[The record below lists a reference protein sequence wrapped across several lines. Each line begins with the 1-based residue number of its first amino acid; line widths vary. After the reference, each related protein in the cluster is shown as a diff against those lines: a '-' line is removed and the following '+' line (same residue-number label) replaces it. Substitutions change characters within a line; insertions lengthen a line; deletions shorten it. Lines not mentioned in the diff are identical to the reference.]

1 MEEKVGG
8 AVPDGLSTDSDVVKR
23 CVWCD
28 LVFDGSVVCLPLIL
42 FTKRDFFFG
51 LGKRNRCREDLCAT
65 VRRNSSSKQRFRG

>member
-28 LVFDGSVVCLPLIL
+28 LVFDGSFVSFPLIL
-42 FTKRDFFFG
+42 FTKRDFFFFF
-51 LGKRNRCREDLCAT
+51 L
-65 VRRNSSSKQRFRG
+65 V

>member
-28 LVFDGSVVCLPLIL
+28 LVFDGSVL
-42 FTKRDFFFG
+42 FPVDSVYEKGNFFG
-51 LGKRNRCREDLCAT
+51 LGKRNRCRGDLCAT